1 MLVLSFFSLNFLTI
15 NPVYPM
21 MCIFIFLS
29 FFLFFI
35 RGRISKFSVY
45 SILFIA
51 FVTFCQ
57 VIAIYN
63 PNPNLM
69 TTGTSVNR
77 ISFIIFIISI
87 LYAISFF
94 ESFKWLSKDDRVRVY
109 FYCGIIFFIYLL
121 CEFFLRVFYGDL
133 NRGILYGFKGS
144 LMYFDSNF
152 TGLVIMSFY
161 MLFLFLKKYVSVKFK
176 YFSLMCFLFLLLTV
190 SRAAIISVIFSFFIF
205 SSTSSFRKRSYFI
218 LTMYLLV
225 FFMMSYAYF
234 WDWISYSNIDGSF
247 NSKFYIVD
255 QAIKLYKNMS
265 FESIIFGIGFGNFY
279 NYMGIFAH
287 NIFVTMFIEMG
298 VLGSLAFIV
307 FIFYSIRISDSYS
320 LYIWVPTLI
329 AGLSLFS
336 VYTPFLFVINAILI
350 LEAKLMVECSH

>member
-1 MLVLSFFSLNFLTI
+1 
-15 NPVYPM
+15 M

-29 FFLFFI
+29 FLLFFI

-77 ISFIIFIISI
+77 LSFIIFIISI
-87 LYAISFF
+87 LHAISFF
-94 ESFKWLSKDDRVRVY
+94 ESFKWLSKGDRVRVY

-133 NRGILYGFKGS
+133 NRGILYGFKDS

-161 MLFLFLKKYVSVKFK
+161 MLFLFLKKHVSVKFK
-176 YFSLMCFLFLLLTV
+176 YFPLICFLFLLLTV

-205 SSTSSFRKRSYFI
+205 SYTSSFRKRSYFI

-247 NSKFYIVD
+247 NSKFYIVE

-279 NYMGIFAH
+279 NYMGI
-287 NIFVTMFIEMG
+287 
-298 VLGSLAFIV
+298 L
-307 FIFYSIRISDSYS
+307 RIIY
-320 LYIWVPTLI
+320 L
-329 AGLSLFS
+329 
-336 VYTPFLFVINAILI
+336 
-350 LEAKLMVECSH
+350 

>member
-1 MLVLSFFSLNFLTI
+1 
-15 NPVYPM
+15 
-21 MCIFIFLS
+21 MCAFIFLS

-35 RGRISKFSVY
+35 RGKISRFSVC
-45 SILFIA
+45 SLLFAI
-51 FVTFCQ
+51 FITLCQ
-57 VIAIYN
+57 VVAIYN
-63 PNPNLM
+63 PDSNLM
-69 TTGTSVNR
+69 ATGASVNR
-77 ISFIIFIISI
+77 VSFIIFIISI

-94 ESFKWLSKDDRVRVY
+94 ESFKWLSKSDRVRVY
-109 FYCGIIFFIYLL
+109 FYCGMVFFIYLL

-133 NRGILYGFKGS
+133 NRGILYGFKDS

-152 TGLVIMSFY
+152 TGLVIMSFF
-161 MLFLFLKKYVSVKFK
+161 MLFLFLKQYVSAKIR
-176 YFSLMCFLFLLLTV
+176 YFPFVCFLFLLLTA

-205 SSTSSFRKRSYFI
+205 SSTSSFKKRSYFMLI
-218 LTMYLLV
+218 MYLLV

-234 WDWISYSNIDGSF
+234 FGLINYSSIDGSF

-255 QAIKLYKNMS
+255 QAIKLNEEMSYKA
-265 FESIIFGIGFGNFY
+265 IIFGIGFGNFY

-298 VLGSLAFIV
+298 VLESLAFIV

-350 LEAKLMVECSH
+350 LEAKLMAECSH